1 MSLSSQSSIAA
12 LVRQSAEANALLM
25 QGDAERYHAMMRW
38 TDDFVLFSPF
48 GGTPSR
54 GRDYTAERV
63 AAMGRFFRNGSF
75 QQEVVEAWGTADMVT
90 LATIE
95 RAHVEIGGLPA
106 QDWALRVTL
115 VFRREDPDGFADFLL
130 RNDNNLIN
138 ERTVVPKALA
148 NSTCKPIGRGRVR
161 RKVKQGMPPRKR
173 ITERGRCQRLNT
185 DDSCRGRHG
194 LHGRRNSCY

>member
-1 MSLSSQSSIAA
+1 MSLSSQSAVAA
-12 LVRQSAEANALLM
+12 LVRQSVEANTELM

-63 AAMGRFFRNGSF
+63 AAMGRFFRNGVF
-75 QQEVVEAWGTADMVT
+75 RQEVVEAWGTADMVT

-95 RAHVEIGGLPA
+95 HAHVEIGGLPA

-115 VFRREDPDGFADFLL
+115 VFRREDESWRLVHRHASPLVSGISLQQAA
-130 RNDNNLIN
+130 
-138 ERTVVPKALA
+138 ALA
-148 NSTCKPIGRGRVR
+148 RGEQPQSVLASA
-161 RKVKQGMPPRKR
+161 
-173 ITERGRCQRLNT
+173 T
-185 DDSCRGRHG
+185 S
-194 LHGRRNSCY
+194 